1 MNSPTELARSPLAES
16 ISAAFWRV
24 MPTDLDPI
32 ETREW
37 LDGFGSLVREGGVD
51 RGTYILRRLLDQA
64 RASQVPLPAVLNTPY
79 INSITLDLN
88 PSSSLGSSPG
98 GEPAEVRR

>member
-1 MNSPTELARSPLAES
+1 MNSPAALSPSSAES

-51 RGTYILRRLLDQA
+51 RGNYILRRLLDHA